1 MAKEKM
7 FNEIQMKFI
16 SKRSNIG
23 IIRNVVS
30 AIVVDS
36 NPTIT
41 FLNELKTVISE
52 GITNA
57 IVHGYDN
64 QEDKYIEMKVV
75 VDDEKVTC
83 DIVDFGK
90 GIADIEQAK
99 EPLFSTKK
107 DEERSGLGFTIME
120 LFCDSF
126 EVESKVNQGT
136 KLHFSKKW

>member
-1 MAKEKM
+1 M
-7 FNEIQMKFI
+7 FNEIHMKFV
-16 SKRSNIG
+16 SKRGNIG

-52 GITNA
+52 AITNA

-64 QEDKYIEMKVV
+64 QEDKYVEMKVM

-83 DIVDFGK
+83 DIIDYGK

-126 EVESKVNQGT
+126 EVESELGKGT

>member
-1 MAKEKM
+1 MLN
-7 FNEIQMKFI
+7 NEIYMKFI

-23 IIRNVVS
+23 IIRNAVS
-30 AIVVDS
+30 ALIIDA

-52 GITNA
+52 AITNC

-64 QEDKYIEMKVV
+64 QEDKYIEMNVI
-75 VDDEKVTC
+75 VDDEKVSC
-83 DIVDFGK
+83 DIIDYGK
-90 GIADIEQAK
+90 GIEDIAQAR

-107 DEERSGLGFTIME
+107 EEERSGLGFTIME
-120 LFCDSF
+120 MFCDFF
-126 EVESKVNQGT
+126 EVESKVNEGT